1 LSARSFAK
9 RRWAILLALSA
20 ALCVGPSGRGGAA
33 GTGDRAGLPAAVAD
47 PPDPDT
53 SSAVQAEMR
62 NIHFEIAPGV
72 VLNIARLR
80 GALLPIGPERPPT
93 LDDKHSYSLLIS
105 TAEISIDT
113 ASLGNLLSNHVF
125 AYPGSPL
132 RSLRIETDGD
142 ELVQRGVLHG
152 FLPFSMRATVT
163 LTSEGLIRLRP
174 RTVRVFGVGVRRLMR
189 LFGLELEN
197 LAKVKAGRGVRIEGD
212 DFLLDPTAIL
222 PPPRTRGR
230 VTRLV
235 VGNGRVAQTFGGAAP
250 AVPLAQPGS
259 DSANYMYFQGGTL
272 RFGKLTMMNTDLL
285 ILDDDPSDPFDLNLD
300 RYNDQLVA
308 GYNRNTPDYGLI
320 VYMPD
325 RQDMLA
331 KAQGHKDAMTQRRK
345 DAK

>member
-1 LSARSFAK
+1 M
-9 RRWAILLALSA
+9 LLALSA
-20 ALCVGPSGRGGAA
+20 VICGPSERGGATTTVEGA
-33 GTGDRAGLPAAVAD
+33 GVPAPRAD

-62 NIHFEIAPGV
+62 NIHFEIASGV

-80 GALLPIGPERPPT
+80 GALLPVGPGQPPT
-93 LDDKHSYSLLIS
+93 LDDKRSFTLRITS
-105 TAEISIDT
+105 AQISIDT
-113 ASLGNLLSNHVF
+113 ASLGNLLTNHVF

-132 RSLRIETDGD
+132 RSLRIETDGE

-163 LTSEGLIRLRP
+163 LTPQGLIRLHP
-174 RTVRVFGVGVRRLMR
+174 RTVKVFGVGVRRLMR
-189 LFGLELEN
+189 VFGLELEE
-197 LAKVKAGRGVRIEGD
+197 LAKVEAGRGVRIEGD

-235 VGNGRVAQTFGGAAP
+235 VGNGRVSQTFGGAEPVVKLAP
-250 AVPLAQPGS
+250 PSS

-272 RFGKLTMMNTDLL
+272 RFGKLTMVNTDLL
-285 ILDDDPSDPFDLNLD
+285 ILDDDPSDPFDFFLD

-308 GYNRNTPDYGLI
+308 GYNRNTRDHGLI

-325 RQDMLA
+325 WGAIGGKEAKRQ
-331 KAQGHKDAMTQRRK
+331 GDATTQRRK